1 MIIFAINMTCS
12 KIIRSTRSTGEEM
25 KEDVYNK

>member
-1 MIIFAINMTCS
+1 MIIFAINDLFQNYQTD
-12 KIIRSTRSTGEEM
+12 TFTTGEEM